1 MDFCAKRYNAVAAIP
16 TDGKFCEYGLGWDP
30 CAGRAHKK
38 TKKPPWSFQGGLASV
53 AVGQALIAF
62 ALHPLAHQLAD
73 AAG

>member
-1 MDFCAKRYNAVAAIP
+1 MQLPQYRQMANSVNMGWGGTHVPVVP
-16 TDGKFCEYGLGWDP
+16 TKN
-30 CAGRAHKK
+30 
-38 TKKPPWSFQGGLASV
+38 KKPPWSFQGGLASV